1 MKLNNTI
8 KSIFIATIAISFFSV
23 SCSTDDAEV
32 ESTQIA
38 TGDSIT
44 VDMQYAELIEL
55 DQKLLTPNLS
65 LDPNIA
71 DLLYTKAKAFIKNYP
86 DNEHI
91 ETVMELSAK
100 GAEGIGKKDEAI
112 EILHK
117 MMHEFGTSDK
127 AVVYMYNKARIL
139 ETIPGKENNAKAAY
153 EEMILKYP
161 DSQLAKDTRFY
172 LDNYFGKSDEEII
185 QMLESQVQDS
195 VAQTQGE

>member
-1 MKLNNTI
+1 MKSNKII
-8 KSIFIATIAISFFSV
+8 KPIAIVAIALSFFSV
-23 SCSTDDAEV
+23 SCSSDGGEV
-32 ESTQIA
+32 VSNTSSVD
-38 TGDSIT
+38 TLS
-44 VDMQYAELIEL
+44 VDMKYAELIEL
-55 DQKLLTPNLS
+55 DQKLLTQNLS

-71 DLLYTKAKAFIKNYP
+71 DLLYTKSKAFIAEYP
-86 DNEHI
+86 DNEHL

-117 MMHEFGTSDK
+117 MMHQFGTSDK

-172 LDNYFGKSDEEII
+172 LDNYYGKTDEEII
-185 QMLESQVQDS
+185 EMLEKQAAADS
-195 VAQTQGE
+195 TAQQAE